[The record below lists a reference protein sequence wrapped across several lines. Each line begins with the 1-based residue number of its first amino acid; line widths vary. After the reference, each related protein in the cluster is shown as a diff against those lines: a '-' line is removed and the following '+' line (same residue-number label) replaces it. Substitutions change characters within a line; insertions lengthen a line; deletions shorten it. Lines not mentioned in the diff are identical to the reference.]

1 MQPQSD
7 TSTLASHSRC
17 PTAVALAEHMLGQS
31 ADVVGRGVV
40 SDHAG
45 EGSAGL
51 ARPRLEALSATFEPS
66 RHRFHIVCDPALRL
80 PAESLTRVCAIVSE
94 ALSNAVR
101 HAFPDGRDGDI
112 WLGLV
117 QERGRLKLTVRD
129 NGVGMTDLPAGQTGG
144 RGRIE
149 NLAHQLDGYAR
160 LGSTAYRGGEV
171 SVVFPHGI
179 DNA

>member
-1 MQPQSD
+1 MQPQSANA
-7 TSTLASHSRC
+7 TLTSHSRC
-17 PTAVALAEHMLGQS
+17 PTAMAFSEQMSGKLTDIVGGDVASNHTG
-31 ADVVGRGVV
+31 VGF
-40 SDHAG
+40 A
-45 EGSAGL
+45 L
-51 ARPRLEALSATFEPS
+51 PRLQALTATFEPS
-66 RHRFHIVCDPALRL
+66 SHRFHVVCDPALRL
-80 PAESLTRVCAIVSE
+80 TAESLTRVSAIVSE
-94 ALSNAVR
+94 AVSNAVR

-117 QERGRLKLTVRD
+117 QDRGRFKLTVRD

-149 NLAHQLDGYAR
+149 NLAHQLGGYAR

-171 SVVFPHGI
+171 SVVFPDGI

>member
-1 MQPQSD
+1 MQAPSD
-7 TSTLASHSRC
+7 TATLASHSRC
-17 PTAVALAEHMLGQS
+17 PTALALAGHMSGQS
-31 ADVVGRGVV
+31 AEADGDGISVRA
-40 SDHAG
+40 SA
-45 EGSAGL
+45 ETAGL
-51 ARPRLEALSATFEPS
+51 AKPRLDALTPSVEAS
-66 RHRFHIVCDPALRL
+66 RHRFHVACDPDLRL
-80 PAESLTRVCAIVSE
+80 TAETLDRVCAIAGE

-117 QERGRLKLTVRD
+117 QDRDRLKLTIRD

-149 NLAHQLDGYAR
+149 DLAHQLGGYAR

-171 SVVFPHGI
+171 SVVFPHRI
-179 DNA
+179 ENL